1 MTLETGFLLLLL
13 AVMAYLF
20 LSERLPIELT
30 AFSGLVLLVLAGF
43 VPAED
48 AFTGFASPAVITMLS
63 IFFLSAALLHTGVTD
78 WLGGRVE
85 AVFGRKE
92 TPLVVAIMLIAAL
105 VSSVMNNVAATAVLL
120 PAVASIARSTGM
132 SPSRLLLPLSFG
144 TLLGGTLTLIGTP
157 PNILAAEMLHDRG
170 LAPFGFFD
178 FTPIGLGIV
187 AVGTVYMVLIG
198 PRLLPARVAPA
209 SISRQSDLIQ
219 VYRLQETLFS
229 VRVPAGSAMDGRTL
243 RETALGSVFGLQVVG
258 IVRGAQRRLAPDP
271 DAVLMGGDV
280 LMVRGSVEKVR
291 ELYKIRGSEF
301 VEAVPE
307 ELAGTSDRVSG
318 LVAKLAGDS
327 PLIGKTLADLRF
339 RERFGAI
346 VIGVR
351 RDGRVL
357 DAALAQ
363 VPLRA
368 DDELLA
374 LGSRGHLVEVEMQR
388 HFQVAPMGPDI
399 FRALRGHLY
408 VLSVP
413 AESALVGTTIGESRI
428 GELVGLT
435 VSGILR
441 DGQTLLGLE
450 PTEKIEA
457 RDRLL
462 VTGEPERIRA
472 LLRLGGV
479 VDLHQDVSA
488 EAFVSDGVGVVEAA
502 VAPRSAA
509 AGQTLAEI
517 RFRQKHGLQVL
528 GIWRE
533 GQLVEPSTAG
543 LKLRFGDALLLQGP
557 WEKIRLMAGSPDFVM
572 LSTAVKQ
579 TRRTRRA
586 PVAVGALLLMVVL
599 AATGLQP
606 VHFAA
611 FTAATLVVLFR
622 AISMEEAY
630 RAVEWR
636 VLFLVAAMLPVGTA
650 METTGAAKLLSETM
664 AATAGSL
671 GPYGVL
677 AALAIGASVLS
688 QSLDGAP
695 AVVLMTPVGLS
706 VAAKLGLDPR
716 PVMMVIALAASVAFM
731 TPFSH
736 KANLLVM
743 GAGGYRASD
752 YVKIGTPLTVIL
764 IALIVWLVPKVFPL

>member
-1 MTLETGFLLLLL
+1 MTLEIGFLLLLL

-20 LSERLPIELT
+20 LSEKLPIELT

-48 AFTGFASPAVITMLS
+48 AFKGFASPAVITMLS

-78 WLGGRVE
+78 WVGGRVE
-85 AVFGRKE
+85 AVFGKKE

-120 PAVASIARSTGM
+120 PAVASIARSTGV

-170 LAPFGFFD
+170 LPPFGFFD
-178 FTPIGLGIV
+178 FTLIGLAIV
-187 AVGTVYMVLIG
+187 ALGTVYMVVVG
-198 PRLLPARVAPA
+198 PWLLPARVAPA
-209 SISRQSDLIQ
+209 SVSRQSDLIQ

-229 VRVPAGSAMDGRTL
+229 VRVPAGSAMDGKTL
-243 RETALGSVFGLQVVG
+243 RETALGTVLGLQVVG
-258 IVRGAQRRLAPDP
+258 IVRGSQRRLAPDP
-271 DAVLMGGDV
+271 EAVLLGGDV
-280 LMVRGSVEKVR
+280 LMVRGSATKVR
-291 ELYKIRGSEF
+291 ELFKIRGSEF

-307 ELAGTSDRVSG
+307 ELAGAEQ
-318 LVAKLAGDS
+318 VAGMVAQLAEDS
-327 PLIGKTLADLRF
+327 PLIGKTLVDLRF

-351 RDGRVL
+351 RDGQVL
-357 DAALAQ
+357 DTALARET
-363 VPLRA
+363 LRA
-368 DDELLA
+368 GDELLA
-374 LGSRGHLVEVEMQR
+374 LGSRRELVEVEMQR
-388 HFQVAPMGPDI
+388 HFHVAPMGPDI
-399 FRALRGHLY
+399 FRAMHGHLY

-413 AESALVGTTIGESRI
+413 EESALVGATIGESRI

-435 VSGILR
+435 ISGILR

-450 PTEKIEA
+450 PTESIEA
-457 RDRLL
+457 GDRLL
-462 VTGEPERIRA
+462 VTGEPDRVRA
-472 LLRLGGV
+472 LLKLGGV
-479 VDLHQDVSA
+479 DLQQDVSA
-488 EAFVSDGVGVVEAA
+488 ESFLSDGMGVVEAA

-509 AGQTLAEI
+509 AGKTLADI

-533 GQLVEPSTAG
+533 GELMDPATPG

-557 WEKIRLMAGSPDFVM
+557 WDKIRLMADDPDFVM

-579 TRRTRRA
+579 TRRTRKA
-586 PVAVGALLLMVVL
+586 PIAVGAMLLMVVV

-650 METTGAAKLLSETM
+650 METTGA
-664 AATAGSL
+664 
-671 GPYGVL
+671 
-677 AALAIGASVLS
+677 
-688 QSLDGAP
+688 
-695 AVVLMTPVGLS
+695 
-706 VAAKLGLDPR
+706 
-716 PVMMVIALAASVAFM
+716 
-731 TPFSH
+731 
-736 KANLLVM
+736 
-743 GAGGYRASD
+743 
-752 YVKIGTPLTVIL
+752 
-764 IALIVWLVPKVFPL
+764 